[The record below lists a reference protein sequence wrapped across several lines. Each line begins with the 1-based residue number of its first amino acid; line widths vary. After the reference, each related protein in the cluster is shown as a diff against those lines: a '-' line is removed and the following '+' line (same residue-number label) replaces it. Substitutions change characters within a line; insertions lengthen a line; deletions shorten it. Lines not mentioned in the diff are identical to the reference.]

1 MRKRHLTKR
10 EKREQQAGK
19 TVAMTLFIASRVLR
33 KHFGFTD
40 AMVDDLLSKYGE
52 VGSEIITG
60 DFPEAEFETFLIEL
74 IKINKVVFNE

>member
-1 MRKRHLTKR
+1 MRKRQTKK
-10 EKREQQAGK
+10 EKREQQAGRIIA
-19 TVAMTLFIASRVLR
+19 TTLFIASRVLR